1 MIDEAHEWTDSV
13 IDDLEYQLRLQYS
26 EATAEMLDKQSEW
39 LKDYERQKAQYD
51 KDLKEGRITKEE
63 YRKFMQ
69 TKAMQSQWFTNMIDS
84 LADGAYA
91 ADVRAMDAVNDAM
104 PKVYAENYNYG
115 GYQVENGL
123 HIKTSFNLADESTV
137 RTLLKDNPD
146 LLPKKYVDKAKD
158 IQWNKEKFN
167 SAILQGIIQ
176 GEPLTDIADRISS
189 VLAMDRRAAYRNAR
203 TAMTAAQ
210 NVGRLQ
216 SYIRMLRNGIHV
228 KKEWI
233 ATLDHHTRS
242 SHRKADNDVQEL
254 DDRFKETGLLYPG
267 DMSTNDPGEVYNCRC
282 TMVANFDD
290 APHDIS
296 DRFSRLED
304 MSYEEWKQSKPK
316 YNKTKSTKKSTKKK
330 STEKQSE
337 KKDTKQEKK
346 YTATQINKMTRKEL
360 IPLAREAFAKSSVN
374 KGLSQSEI
382 NRRFDALVDDNTNEE
397 LRKLIKRWL

>member
-1 MIDEAHEWTDSV
+1 MTDEAHEWTDSV

-26 EATAEMLDKQSEW
+26 EATAEMLDKQAEW

-63 YRKFMQ
+63 YRRFMQ
-69 TKAMQSQWFTNMIDS
+69 TKSLQSQWYTNMIDS
-84 LADGAYA
+84 LADGAYM
-91 ADVRAMDAVNDAM
+91 ADVRAMDTINDAL
-104 PKVYAENYNYG
+104 PRVYAENYNYAA
-115 GYQVENGL
+115 YQVESGL
-123 HIKTSFNLADESTV
+123 NIKTSFNLADESTV

-146 LLPKKYVDKAKD
+146 LLPNKYVDKSKD

-176 GEPLTDIADRISS
+176 GEPLKDIADRISS
-189 VLAMDRRAAYRNAR
+189 VVDMDRRAAYRNAR

-216 SYIRMLRNGIHV
+216 SYIRMMRNGIHV

-242 SHRKADNDVQEL
+242 SHRKADNDVKEL
-254 DDRFKETGLLYPG
+254 DERFSETGLLYPG

-290 APHDIS
+290 VPHDIE
-296 DRFSRLED
+296 DRFSRLDD
-304 MSYEEWKQSKPK
+304 MDYEEWKRSKPNYNK
-316 YNKTKSTKKSTKKK
+316 YNRRKK
-330 STEKQSE
+330 
-337 KKDTKQEKK
+337 
-346 YTATQINKMTRKEL
+346 
-360 IPLAREAFAKSSVN
+360 
-374 KGLSQSEI
+374 
-382 NRRFDALVDDNTNEE
+382 
-397 LRKLIKRWL
+397 

>member
-26 EATAEMLDKQSEW
+26 EATAEMLDKQAEW

-69 TKAMQSQWFTNMIDS
+69 TKAMQSQWFTNMVDS

-146 LLPKKYVDKAKD
+146 LLPKKYIDKAKD

-242 SHRKADNDVQEL
+242 SHRKEDNDVREL
-254 DDRFKETGLLYPG
+254 DERFKETGLLYPG
-267 DMSTNDPGEVYNCRC
+267 DPSTNDPGNVINCRC

-290 APHDIS
+290 VPHDIS
-296 DRFSRLED
+296 DRFSRLDD

-316 YNKTKSTKKSTKKK
+316 YNKSKSTKKSTKKK

-374 KGLSQSEI
+374 NGLSQSEI